1 MFVGSDRITMT
12 NQPNNPEPN
21 PLENQPTKPVQ
32 TAPGQTP
39 AQKPGDETR
48 KQNGVIEMAP
58 SLKKTSYAEGEAGT
72 EQFQQ
77 LERHTVVPE
86 EADRMTRLY
95 ARLIDG
101 LIIGVPYLVAIMAGS
116 GALVFLC
123 FAAVLALAV
132 YQIYLLHT
140 EGQTI
145 GKRTMNIRI
154 VEFDGGENGGFVRNF
169 LLREFVNGLL
179 AFIPFYAIV
188 DILFIFRDDQRCIH
202 DHIAGTKVVKA

>member
-1 MFVGSDRITMT
+1 
-12 NQPNNPEPN
+12 
-21 PLENQPTKPVQ
+21 
-32 TAPGQTP
+32 
-39 AQKPGDETR
+39 
-48 KQNGVIEMAP
+48 MAP
-58 SLKKTSYAEGEAGT
+58 SLKKTSYAEGEAST

-86 EADRMTRLY
+86 EADRMTRLN
-95 ARLIDG
+95 ARLIDSFAVG
-101 LIIGVPYLVAIMAGS
+101 APYLLTLFSGGGAIAFIGIMAILGIM
-116 GALVFLC
+116 A
-123 FAAVLALAV
+123 

-145 GKRTMNIRI
+145 GKRAANIRI
-154 VEFDGGENGGFVRNF
+154 VEVDSGENGGFVRNF

>member
-1 MFVGSDRITMT
+1 MT

-32 TAPGQTP
+32 TGPGQSPT
-39 AQKPGDETR
+39 QKPGDETQ
-48 KQNGVIEMAP
+48 KQSGVIGMAP
-58 SLKKTSYAEGEAGT
+58 SLKKTSYAEGEAST

-86 EADRMTRLY
+86 EADRMTRLN
-95 ARLIDG
+95 ARLIDSFAVG
-101 LIIGVPYLVAIMAGS
+101 APYLLTLFSGGGAIAFIGIMAILGIV
-116 GALVFLC
+116 A
-123 FAAVLALAV
+123 

-145 GKRTMNIRI
+145 GKRAANIRI
-154 VEFDGGENGGFVRNF
+154 VEVDSGENGGFVRNF